1 MADEQQ
7 PNRNAWWQGIFT
19 NIFDPKN
26 IGGFITIVFIAALFA
41 ILGRAIF
48 DDKFLTSLGRVEVAR
63 GLITSLISIG
73 VVGIAV
79 VIILANY
86 TSGQETN
93 ENHDLLQEK
102 FNRGKDILAI
112 LVGIL
117 GTIVG
122 FYFGST
128 NLTGQ
133 CEVLGKSTSLLGF
146 QPPTPFYPLPDSQSL
161 KPFQCKAF
169 RHFIK
174 MSDRELRTLQ

>member
-128 NLTGQ
+128 NLTA
-133 CEVLGKSTSLLGF
+133 
-146 QPPTPFYPLPDSQSL
+146 PTPLESPSPTPSSLESPSPTSSPSPLESPSPTPSSL
-161 KPFQCKAF
+161 ESP
-169 RHFIK
+169 
-174 MSDRELRTLQ
+174 SPTSSP